1 MIKKYKI
8 QGIDCANCAL
18 KLERK
23 LNQID
28 GVNKITIGFLAE
40 RLTIDAVDDKFD
52 DIFAE
57 VVRVT
62 KKFEPDCEIK

>member
-23 LNQID
+23 LNEIE
-28 GVNKITIGFLAE
+28 GVSKATISFLAE
-40 RLTIDAVDDKFD
+40 RLIIEAPDDKFD
-52 DIFAE
+52 EIINE
-57 VVRVT
+57 VIRVS
-62 KKFEPDCEIK
+62 KKFEPGCEIK